1 MSMHKCLRFI
11 PLLLSV
17 CFLIVGSQR
26 VNAMVKSDKKL
37 TALCSEY
44 KKTVKQF
51 KKEGWVVNGASQSLE
66 DAVERHFIVL
76 EEAGLDAQVIEGNAT
91 AKDLNLA
98 VRKAMTNAKA
108 QFISLQQS
116 DVEGRTQIDIVNEA
130 GSEASTKTKVDA
142 TYASSSKQTIK
153 GFKPTVTLYRK
164 LSNGTYEAK
173 SLYVVPNE

>member
-1 MSMHKCLRFI
+1 MHKCLRFI

-17 CFLIVGSQR
+17 CLLVVGLQS
-26 VNAMVKSDKKL
+26 VNAMVKGDKKL
-37 TALCSEY
+37 TVLRSEY
-44 KKTVKQF
+44 KKAVKQF
-51 KKEGWVVNGASQSLE
+51 KKEGWAVNGTSQSLE

-91 AKDLNLA
+91 AKDLNFA

-108 QFISLQQS
+108 QYVSLQQS

-142 TYASSSKQTIK
+142 TYVSSSKQTIK
-153 GFKPTVTLYRK
+153 GFKPTMTLYRK
-164 LSNGTYEAK
+164 LSNGNYEVK
-173 SLYVVPNE
+173 SLYVVSNE